1 MQELIEQIL
10 QGFMLVAALGLMFI
24 ILYQIFRLATGLF
37 LIGFI
42 SGLIFIEVYG
52 IYLFFTERYLYTE
65 DLVANGILS
74 FTGFFIALNLLLVF
88 SIIMKW
94 WRNRIV

>member
-1 MQELIEQIL
+1 MQGLMEQML
-10 QGFMLVAALGLMFI
+10 QGILLVAALGLIFI

-37 LIGFI
+37 LVGLI

-52 IYLFFTERYLYTE
+52 IYLFFTERHLYSE
-65 DLVANGILS
+65 DLAANGIWS
-74 FTGFFIALNLLLVF
+74 FTGFFIVLNLFLVF

-94 WRNRIV
+94 RKNRIV

>member
-1 MQELIEQIL
+1 MQELIEQML

-42 SGLIFIEVYG
+42 SGLIFLEVYG
-52 IYLFFTERYLYTE
+52 IYLFFTERYQSLYRRFGSE
-65 DLVANGILS
+65 WD
-74 FTGFFIALNLLLVF
+74 FEFY
-88 SIIMKW
+88 
-94 WRNRIV
+94 RIFYCFEYSASVWTYDQYREK

>member
-1 MQELIEQIL
+1 MQGLMEQML
-10 QGFMLVAALGLMFI
+10 QGILLVAALGLIFI

-37 LIGFI
+37 LVGLI
-42 SGLIFIEVYG
+42 SGLTFIEVYG
-52 IYLFFTERYLYTE
+52 IYLFFIERHLYTE
-65 DLVANGILS
+65 DLAANGIWS
-74 FTGFFIALNLLLVF
+74 FTGFFIALNLFLVF

>member
-1 MQELIEQIL
+1 MMEQML
-10 QGFMLVAALGLMFI
+10 QGILLVAAFGLIFI

-37 LIGFI
+37 LVGFI

-52 IYLFFTERYLYTE
+52 IYLFFTERHLYSE
-65 DLVANGILS
+65 DLAANGIWS
-74 FTGFFIALNLLLVF
+74 FTGFYIALNLFLVF
-88 SIIMKW
+88 SIIMRW

>member
-1 MQELIEQIL
+1 MQGLMEQML
-10 QGFMLVAALGLMFI
+10 QGILLVAAFGLIFI

-37 LIGFI
+37 LVGFI

-52 IYLFFTERYLYTE
+52 IYLFFTERHLYSE
-65 DLVANGILS
+65 DLAANGIWS
-74 FTGFFIALNLLLVF
+74 FTGFYIALNLFLVF
-88 SIIMKW
+88 SIIMRW